1 MPRSKKKVTISDIAR
16 KAGVSIGTVSRVLNK
31 ADNVNEEIKEKVLK
45 AAVTLGYE
53 IEMKRK
59 GTLGTVGFVI
69 RELENDPTQNVYF
82 SAILRGSQKRT
93 EELGGRLI
101 YTVVPNTNDK
111 IEEVV
116 SKVKNLKVDALL
128 LVNLS
133 NAKLV
138 EEILKLSIPSVVME
152 DYFPELEVDCITTD
166 AFDGASKVAEFLLKK
181 HEKIAFIDGPQDQYD
196 VVQRAA
202 GFIYTL
208 WKMGNPIDPDLIEYS
223 DLLPE
228 GGYRA
233 MKKLLEKGKKFTAV
247 YCTNDHSAIGAIKAI
262 KEKGLRIPE
271 DISIVGNDDIDIA
284 QHLDPPLTT
293 VRVFRE
299 TLGKVAVDHL
309 YNRIIN
315 PYDVVLKIVIPEE
328 LVIRKSTI

>member
-1 MPRSKKKVTISDIAR
+1 MSRSKKKVTISDIAK
-16 KAGVSIGTVSRVLNK
+16 KAGVSVGTVSRVLNK

-45 AAVTLGYE
+45 AAITLGYE
-53 IEMKRK
+53 MEIKRR

-82 SAILRGSQKRT
+82 SAILRGAQKRT

-101 YTVVPNTNDK
+101 YTVVQNTDDK
-111 IEEVV
+111 IREVV
-116 SKVKNLKVDALL
+116 SKVKSLKVDALL

-166 AFDGASKVAEFLLKK
+166 AFDGACKVAKFLLEK
-181 HEKIAFIDGPQDQYD
+181 HKKIAFIDGPQDQYD

-202 GFIYTL
+202 GFIFTL
-208 WKMGNPIDPDLIEYS
+208 ERMGNPIDPDLIEYS

-233 MKKLLEKGKKFTAV
+233 MKKLLEKGKKNSQPYIAPT
-247 YCTNDHSAIGAIKAI
+247 IILLL
-262 KEKGLRIPE
+262 GL
-271 DISIVGNDDIDIA
+271 
-284 QHLDPPLTT
+284 
-293 VRVFRE
+293 
-299 TLGKVAVDHL
+299 
-309 YNRIIN
+309 
-315 PYDVVLKIVIPEE
+315 
-328 LVIRKSTI
+328 

>member
-1 MPRSKKKVTISDIAR
+1 MPRNKKKVTISDIAK

-53 IEMKRK
+53 VEMKRK

-82 SAILRGSQKRT
+82 SAILRGAQKRT

-101 YTVVPNTNDK
+101 YTVVPNTDDK

-116 SKVKNLKVDALL
+116 AKVKNLKTDALL

-181 HEKIAFIDGPQDQYD
+181 HKKIAFIDGPQDQYD

-208 WKMGNPIDPDLIEYS
+208 WKMGNPLDPDLIEYS

-233 MKKLLEKGKKFTAV
+233 MKKLLEKGKDFTAV